1 MEALNPQT
9 PEEIRRDLLEAWNP
23 RGAGSTV
30 GTEYERLI
38 ILPLANRMA
47 LVKVNKIASALL
59 LEEWQAA
66 RSLINGL
73 SQAEARLCA
82 LRGSVLAAKTIR
94 DAKAEGTDAAFDGEV
109 DLRWRAAT
117 LRLSDEAG
125 VAMDYSPNGFH
136 EGVDRLL
143 DHCPDLASGNVV
155 ILDMISRLLA
165 PLSVDAGRGLP
176 SRARRF
182 SSALCWYRTS
192 GRGVNWPGNSWRWSS
207 PSRTATS
214 SPAATD
220 ISEAPLNLEPS

>member
-66 RSLINGL
+66 RSLIDGL
-73 SQAEARLCA
+73 SQAEARACT

-94 DAKAEGTDAAFDGEV
+94 DAKAEGTDATFDGEV

-117 LRLSDEAG
+117 LRLREEAG
-125 VAMDYSPNGFH
+125 VAMGYSANAFH

-165 PLSVDAGRGLP
+165 PLSADAGRG
-176 SRARRF
+176 AAF
-182 SSALCWYRTS
+182 AGSALFVGSLLVSDFRTRRDLAREQLALVIAFTHGDVIS
-192 GRGVNWPGNSWRWSS
+192 CSDGHIRSS
-207 PSRTATS
+207 S
-214 SPAATD
+214 
-220 ISEAPLNLEPS
+220 